1 MRCISVS
8 EHLFIIPEA
17 QFLPSGKFQPV
28 VVWSFRFFKWGHT
41 LWLKYMQMESVF
53 FMFSDE
59 KKRRGGRG
67 RKPGKIKEKK
77 EKGKKEKEGM
87 EDEE

>member
-1 MRCISVS
+1 
-8 EHLFIIPEA
+8 
-17 QFLPSGKFQPV
+17 
-28 VVWSFRFFKWGHT
+28 
-41 LWLKYMQMESVF
+41 MQMESVF
-53 FMFSDE
+53 FMLSDE

-77 EKGKKEKEGM
+77 EKGKKEKEGV